1 MTLPDFEGSSV
12 CSLVP
17 HSVFI
22 RRCYSLATITFVLA
36 INKIRFSLTSM
47 LEVLVIVFSRDLF
60 VWQFLDVPYDIELQT
75 YLASIIVVITDSA

>member
-1 MTLPDFEGSSV
+1 
-12 CSLVP
+12 
-17 HSVFI
+17 
-22 RRCYSLATITFVLA
+22 
-36 INKIRFSLTSM
+36 M

>member
-17 HSVFI
+17 HSG
-22 RRCYSLATITFVLA
+22 
-36 INKIRFSLTSM
+36 FSLTSM